1 MHFKSLKVYSCK
13 EVDLEK
19 LLSFSDSSF
28 AKNDFLKTYFQGLYI
43 FSTLPQHSFTVKGRQ
58 KRWDEKKL

>member
-19 LLSFSDSSF
+19 LLSFFDSSF
-28 AKNDFLKTYFQGLYI
+28 AKNDFLKRYFQGLFI
-43 FSTLPQHSFTVKGRQ
+43 FSTLPQHIFTVKGRQ